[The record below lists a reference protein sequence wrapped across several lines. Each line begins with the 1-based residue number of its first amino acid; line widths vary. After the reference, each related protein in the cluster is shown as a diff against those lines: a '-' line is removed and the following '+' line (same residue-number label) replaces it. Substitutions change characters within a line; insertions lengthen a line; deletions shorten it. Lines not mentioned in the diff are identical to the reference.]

1 MAYEIGYRRPPQH
14 SRFTPGKSG
23 NPKGRPKGSRN
34 FMTLLEQE
42 LAAPIV
48 VNENGKKKKISR
60 MQAMTKRLV
69 TGALQGDQKALL
81 TLVEILRRTGRF
93 DQTDVATLLPDNY
106 QSILDTY
113 VTRRQ
118 KAHPEKSG
126 ESEPR
131 KG

>member
-1 MAYEIGYRRPPQH
+1 MAYEIGYRRPPQQ

-106 QSILDTY
+106 QSILDNY